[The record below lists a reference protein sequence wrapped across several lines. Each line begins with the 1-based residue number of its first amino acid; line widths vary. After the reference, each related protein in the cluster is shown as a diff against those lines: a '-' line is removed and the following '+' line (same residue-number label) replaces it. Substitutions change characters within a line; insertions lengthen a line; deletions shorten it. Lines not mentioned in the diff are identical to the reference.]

1 MAGSWTRDTP
11 WRQGHVLTAD
21 ASQALGLIHPEASD
35 STCVVIISHDCDL
48 ANDALQIEPDVE
60 VIVGRHVPK
69 GDGNYYWAKAPRTL
83 HVDVLQNGIAAV
95 VELVATAKRLIPK
108 QALAAFTP
116 DTTHVFPGK
125 SLSALRS
132 WLGVRY
138 NRAAFPDPFVNRL
151 SQSKVDKRLAKI
163 IEPVGNLLSAIYFDV
178 DGGNEINHS
187 DGSPYDLKIVLAY
200 PPGDD
205 PEQTADDVE
214 KIETAITTL
223 FAEKHFDQA
232 TDKWNGIDPVVGIGL
247 ELDPL
252 PLALAG
258 ALAVRCRAEGLVGN
272 LRTGFE
278 GLAAVRAV
286 LGHRRGLHANSA

>member
-1 MAGSWTRDTP
+1 MDGMAGSWTRDTP

-21 ASQALGLIHPEASD
+21 AIQALGLLYPEASD

-60 VIVGRHVPK
+60 VIVGRQVPK

-83 HVDVLQNGIAAV
+83 HVDVLQNGIPAV

-108 QALAAFTP
+108 QTLAAFTP

-163 IEPVGNLLSAIYFDV
+163 IEPIGNLLSAIYFDV
-178 DGGNEINHS
+178 DDGNEINHP

-200 PPGDD
+200 PQGDD
-205 PEQTADDVE
+205 PEQTADEVE

-223 FAEKHFDQA
+223 FSEKHFDQA
-232 TDKWNGIDPVVGIGL
+232 TGKWNGIALQGCMSISEDDLTVSKARLLTQWRL
-247 ELDPL
+247 EYMTLKADDEQL
-252 PLALAG
+252 
-258 ALAVRCRAEGLVGN
+258 E
-272 LRTGFE
+272 
-278 GLAAVRAV
+278 
-286 LGHRRGLHANSA
+286 

>member
-1 MAGSWTRDTP
+1 MDGMAGSWTRDTP

-60 VIVGRHVPK
+60 VIVGRHVSK

-83 HVDVLQNGIAAV
+83 HVDVLQNGIPAV
-95 VELVATAKRLIPK
+95 VELVATAKRSIPK
-108 QALAAFTP
+108 RALAEFTP

-232 TDKWNGIDPVVGIGL
+232 TDKWSGIALKGCMSISEDDLPMSKARLLTQWRLEYMTLKADDDQVGAP
-247 ELDPL
+247 D
-252 PLALAG
+252 
-258 ALAVRCRAEGLVGN
+258 
-272 LRTGFE
+272 
-278 GLAAVRAV
+278 
-286 LGHRRGLHANSA
+286 

>member
-1 MAGSWTRDTP
+1 MDGMAATWTRDTP

-60 VIVGRHVPK
+60 VIVGRYVPK

-232 TDKWNGIDPVVGIGL
+232 TDKWNGIALKGCMSISEDDLTVSKARLLTQWRL
-247 ELDPL
+247 EYMTLKADEEQP
-252 PLALAG
+252 G
-258 ALAVRCRAEGLVGN
+258 APG
-272 LRTGFE
+272 
-278 GLAAVRAV
+278 
-286 LGHRRGLHANSA
+286 

>member
-1 MAGSWTRDTP
+1 MDGMAGSWTRDTP

-21 ASQALGLIHPEASD
+21 TIQALGLLCPEASD

-48 ANDALQIEPDVE
+48 ANDALQTEPDVE

-83 HVDVLQNGIAAV
+83 HADVLKNGIAAV
-95 VELVATAKRLIPK
+95 VELVATAKCLIPK
-108 QALAAFTP
+108 QALAAFIP

-200 PPGDD
+200 PPGND
-205 PEQTADDVE
+205 PERTADEVE

-223 FAEKHFDQA
+223 FAEKYFNQA
-232 TDKWNGIDPVVGIGL
+232 AGKWNGIALKGCMSISEDDLTVSKARLLTQWRLEYMTLKADDDQVGAPG
-247 ELDPL
+247 
-252 PLALAG
+252 
-258 ALAVRCRAEGLVGN
+258 
-272 LRTGFE
+272 
-278 GLAAVRAV
+278 
-286 LGHRRGLHANSA
+286 